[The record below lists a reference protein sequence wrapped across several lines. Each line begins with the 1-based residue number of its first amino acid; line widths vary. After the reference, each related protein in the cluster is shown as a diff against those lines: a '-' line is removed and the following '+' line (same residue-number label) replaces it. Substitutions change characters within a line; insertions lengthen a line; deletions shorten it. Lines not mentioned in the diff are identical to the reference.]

1 MSRTQR
7 LFRIVWRVNAIFIL
21 VAGEAATFAVVT
33 LAIDLLGCC
42 WSSSQKTCG
51 SNPTSRG
58 ASDTGEQLFLG
69 SVSPVPG
76 TMALR
81 GELQARCRSSSLS
94 SRSGPY
100 GEVRNILFVAGQ
112 GRSAHWLLPDNGH
125 VITEQRDIA
134 ADDSEQSGKVPVATV
149 VLVKPAHEDLETA
162 EGKLFLLAPS
172 GGNVQTVATGVR
184 QLHTAAVQR
193 APH

>member
-1 MSRTQR
+1 M
-7 LFRIVWRVNAIFIL
+7 V
-21 VAGEAATFAVVT
+21 
-33 LAIDLLGCC
+33 
-42 WSSSQKTCG
+42 
-51 SNPTSRG
+51 
-58 ASDTGEQLFLG
+58 
-69 SVSPVPG
+69 
-76 TMALR
+76 LR

-184 QLHTAAVQR
+184 QLHTAAVQGATLILFFKHQR
-193 APH
+193 KYVIAVFDVPSLTKKNQRELEIPQLK